1 MVPVNDSENSTD
13 DYNEKLTRTI
23 SNSNSM
29 RSSSLNE
36 VIDDQYSDLNDTSPK
51 SVQTTN
57 KNLISLPGQPDQLV
71 DVGRVR
77 MLLQNFVL
85 IRILVGHVLLSPWG
99 SSICRKPSKRK
110 NRIIYNCRMTATLIY
125 EVVQK
130 MDALE
135 NLPPIGSEVRSPP
148 VDHAFKTM
156 TGKLSTKRALSARKP
171 KGYSTI
177 AEPPSTVE
185 VEVEVEPQSRMLLI
199 FEKLFGLQSTK
210 LELDD
215 KKSSLER
222 PRGEVEDQL
231 LASRNNFEPLPTLH
245 GYLLKP
251 ATLITARPLIDE
263 WISGCSEDLDDWLT
277 KLVLHVLSRRA
288 KRKER
293 NGK

>member
-1 MVPVNDSENSTD
+1 MVPVTDSEKSTD
-13 DYNEKLTRTI
+13 NHIEKLNGTM
-23 SNSNSM
+23 SSSNSM
-29 RSSSLNE
+29 RSSSFSEVLN
-36 VIDDQYSDLNDTSPK
+36 DQNSDLNDTSPK
-51 SVQTTN
+51 SLQPTN
-57 KNLISLPGQPDQLV
+57 KNFITLPGQPDQLV

-130 MDALE
+130 MDALK
-135 NLPPIGSEVRSPP
+135 NLPPIGSEVRSPS
-148 VDHAFKTM
+148 VDQGFKTM
-156 TGKLSTKRALSARKP
+156 TGRLSIKRTSSARKL
-171 KGYSTI
+171 KGNSMIEEQST
-177 AEPPSTVE
+177 TVE
-185 VEVEVEPQSRMLLI
+185 EEPQSRMLLI

-215 KKSSLER
+215 RKSSLER

-263 WISGCSEDLDDWLT
+263 WISGCSEALDDWMS
-277 KLVLHVLSRRA
+277 KLVLHVLKRRA

-293 NGK
+293 KIMAT

>member
-1 MVPVNDSENSTD
+1 MVPVTDSVNSTD
-13 DYNEKLTRTI
+13 NYNEKLTRTI

-29 RSSSLNE
+29 RSSHVSE
-36 VIDDQYSDLNDTSPK
+36 VFNDQNSDLDDTSPK
-51 SVQTTN
+51 SVQATN
-57 KNLISLPGQPDQLV
+57 KNLMSLPGQPDQLV

-135 NLPPIGSEVRSPP
+135 NLPPIGSEARSPP

-156 TGKLSTKRALSARKP
+156 TGKLSTKRTSSARKL
-171 KGYSTI
+171 KGYSMI
-177 AEPPSTVE
+177 AEPTST

-215 KKSSLER
+215 KKGSLER

-231 LASRNNFEPLPTLH
+231 LASRDNFEPLLTLH

-263 WISGCSEDLDDWLT
+263 WISGCSEDLDGWLT
-277 KLVLHVLSRRA
+277 RLVLHVLSRRA
-288 KRKER
+288 KRRER